1 MSPTPSPATRRRY
14 GRSANR
20 SGMALAGNCA
30 YALAQFGVLVVLA
43 RQATPSDVGDYALAL
58 AVTAPIQLGLGLRLR
73 TVRAVDIGPT
83 PFRTYLQLAI
93 ILGGLAALLGTAIGV
108 IIAPSPRFILVVA
121 LVALAKSVEGIIDV
135 CYGEY
140 QRQDRLTAI
149 AASQLIRAGLTITL
163 VAVGAHLAGLV
174 GALVAMLVGWAAQL
188 LALDGRRIRNPTQPT
203 TTEELGQPVSVGA
216 LIRRSWPLGLA
227 SAVASLSV
235 SLPRFTV
242 AGLLDSAALGVLAVL
257 SYPATVIS
265 LFANSLGQANVR
277 EMAASVASGNRRRVW
292 SHLLAMVAATTALG
306 ILGACLVLVAGRRG
320 VTWLL
325 GAAYAGN
332 LSLLLLL
339 LLAATLAGLTTN
351 TYYLLVSTGRFGLQ
365 PVVVCVS
372 LGLAAPMVYFATLYY
387 GLTGTAAALAFMYGL
402 QAMLTGGSAALI
414 LGRRPLWRSKVSA

>member
-1 MSPTPSPATRRRY
+1 MSPTPSSATRRRY

-93 ILGGLAALLGTAIGV
+93 ILGALAALLGTAIGV

-174 GALVAMLVGWAAQL
+174 GALVAMLVGWTAQL
-188 LALDGRRIRNPTQPT
+188 LALDGRRIRQPT
-203 TTEELGQPVSVGA
+203 PPTTEELGQPVSVGA

-372 LGLAAPMVYFATLYY
+372 LGLAAPVVYFATLYY
-387 GLTGTAAALAFMYGL
+387 GLPGTAAALAFMYGL
-402 QAMLTGGSAALI
+402 QALLTGGSAALI
-414 LGRRPLWRSKVSA
+414 LGRRPLCRSKVSA

>member
-1 MSPTPSPATRRRY
+1 MSPTSSAATRRRY

-30 YALAQFGVLVVLA
+30 FALAQFGVLVVLA

-93 ILGGLAALLGTAIGV
+93 ILGALAALLGTAIGV

-149 AASQLIRAGLTITL
+149 AASQLIRAGLTVTL

-188 LALDGRRIRNPTQPT
+188 LALDGRRIRHSTPP
-203 TTEELGQPVSVGA
+203 TTEEVGQPVSVGA

-257 SYPATVIS
+257 SYPATIIS

-306 ILGACLVLVAGRRG
+306 ILGACLVLVAGRSG

-365 PVVVCVS
+365 PVVVCAS
-372 LGLAAPMVYFATLYY
+372 LGLAAPVVYFATLYY
-387 GLTGTAAALAFMYGL
+387 GLTGTAAALAFMYAL
-402 QAMLTGGSAALI
+402 QALLTGGSAALI
-414 LGRRPLWRSKVSA
+414 LGRRPPSMSKVSA